1 MHLSLLWYLWE
12 TSCKH
17 ISFVIQRQ
25 VVLVTRQNP
34 TTHTDLPQKW
44 FSSLFTCGAA
54 GQFLLLLKL
63 ARVVGVPE
71 TEMFRSHRLVHK
83 LPLCPRITWFIQRQT
98 AKCTW
103 LWNKFPSW
111 RITDTSPFPCSLP
124 RPHEV
129 RRKTEAGQGASRG
142 EGQIFRWVGA
152 SRWKD
157 WGIAREWRPLV
168 LVAKEV
174 AVVSMHQIAKDKVK
188 QLCCAKI
195 SNVNAFAYCLVLF
208 LFFAASL

>member
-1 MHLSLLWYLWE
+1 M
-12 TSCKH
+12 
-17 ISFVIQRQ
+17 ISVRNQLQAHFLCHTEASGACNPSKPHHTHWPSTGNNASSDGRLQFDTWNGSVLCLPAVLRGSFSFYWNWPEWSVCQR
-25 VVLVTRQNP
+25 
-34 TTHTDLPQKW
+34 
-44 FSSLFTCGAA
+44 
-54 GQFLLLLKL
+54 
-63 ARVVGVPE
+63 
-71 TEMFRSHRLVHK
+71 
-83 LPLCPRITWFIQRQT
+83 FIQRQT

-103 LWNKFPSW
+103 LWSKFASW

-129 RRKTEAGQGASRG
+129 RRKAEAGQGASRG

-157 WGIAREWRPLV
+157 WRIAREWRPLV
-168 LVAKEV
+168 LVTEEV

-195 SNVNAFAYCLVLF
+195 SKVNAFAYCLF
-208 LFFAASL
+208 FFFFFAASL